1 MINQQNMKVK
11 NGSTWHTIC
20 PFPVGFIYLAATS
33 TSPGTTFGGTWV
45 ALTSGHF
52 LRPAG
57 TFSGTGGES
66 SHTLTVGEMP
76 SHQHTLSNL
85 LLRDSGTYSGG
96 RHRTDW
102 GSNAT
107 KAETTASAGGG
118 SSQQSAALSKRI
130 WMETNRI
137 VDFVA
142 VLRLLHLVSHSLDKG
157 LEV

>member
-1 MINQQNMKVK
+1 MINQQNMKMK

-76 SHQHTLSNL
+76 SHYHTLSNL

-102 GSNAT
+102 GTNAT

-118 SSQQSAALSKRI
+118 QLTTI
-130 WMETNRI
+130 C
-137 VDFVA
+137 
-142 VLRLLHLVSHSLDKG
+142 RLIKTCLAGEELLDRKLV
-157 LEV
+157 V

>member
-45 ALTSGHF
+45 GLSSGYF

-66 SHTLTVGEMP
+66 THQLSTNEIPAHNHIIQVGA
-76 SHQHTLSNL
+76 
-85 LLRDSGTYSGG
+85 SGG
-96 RHRTDW
+96 STSQGVNRILYNSVFVGD
-102 GSNAT
+102 GQLASNR
-107 KAETTASAGGG
+107 AGGG
-118 SSQQSAALSKRI
+118 AAHNNLPPYQNVFGWRR
-130 WMETNRI
+130 T
-137 VDFVA
+137 A
-142 VLRLLHLVSHSLDKG
+142 
-157 LEV
+157 

>member
-45 ALTSGHF
+45 ALTSGRF

-76 SHQHTLSNL
+76 SHYHTLSNL

-102 GSNAT
+102 GTNAT
-107 KAETTASAGGG
+107 KAETTASVGGG
-118 SSQQSAALSKRI
+118 QLTTI
-130 WMETNRI
+130 C
-137 VDFVA
+137 
-142 VLRLLHLVSHSLDKG
+142 HLIRMCLAGEELPDKK
-157 LEV
+157 LVV

>member
-1 MINQQNMKVK
+1 MIDQQNMKVK

-45 ALTSGHF
+45 ALTSGYF

-76 SHQHTLSNL
+76 SHSHKWDANLVWTESNN
-85 LLRDSGTYSGG
+85 RGPAISDSRYDSA
-96 RHRTDW
+96 W
-102 GSNAT
+102 WYVWSSNDST
-107 KAETTASAGGG
+107 SSVGG
-118 SSQQSAALSKRI
+118 SAAHNNLPPYQNVFGWRR
-130 WMETNRI
+130 T
-137 VDFVA
+137 A
-142 VLRLLHLVSHSLDKG
+142 
-157 LEV
+157 